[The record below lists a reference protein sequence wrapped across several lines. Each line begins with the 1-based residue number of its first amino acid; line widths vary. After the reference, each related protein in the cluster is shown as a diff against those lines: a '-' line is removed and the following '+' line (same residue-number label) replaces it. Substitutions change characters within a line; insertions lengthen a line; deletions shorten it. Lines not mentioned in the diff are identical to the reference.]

1 MARRNSQSRLM
12 PGGNEGSFLL
22 AWAAPMPPLGRR
34 NKAMAKKKSAKG
46 ETSKKAKAPVSEAAA
61 AKPEAQAPAP
71 KPVIRAIRVSQEL
84 LDAAK
89 AYKKA
94 TGTSFYTLGFE
105 AISDRLKREGY
116 LKTAE
121 AGTGA

>member
-1 MARRNSQSRLM
+1 MSKS
-12 PGGNEGSFLL
+12 
-22 AWAAPMPPLGRR
+22 
-34 NKAMAKKKSAKG
+34 KKSAKKPAA
-46 ETSKKAKAPVSEAAA
+46 TAAPT
-61 AKPEAQAPAP
+61 AKPKAIP
-71 KPVIRAIRVSQEL
+71 KPEGPAIKPIIRAIRVSQDL

-116 LKTAE
+116 LKAAE
-121 AGTGA
+121 AGAGA

>member
-1 MARRNSQSRLM
+1 MS
-12 PGGNEGSFLL
+12 
-22 AWAAPMPPLGRR
+22 
-34 NKAMAKKKSAKG
+34 K
-46 ETSKKAKAPVSEAAA
+46 SKKAAKKPAAVAAPT
-61 AKPEAQAPAP
+61 AKPQAAP
-71 KPVIRAIRVSQEL
+71 KIEGPASKPIVRAIRVSQDL

-116 LKTAE
+116 LKAAE
-121 AGTGA
+121 PKA

>member
-1 MARRNSQSRLM
+1 MSKSKKN
-12 PGGNEGSFLL
+12 G
-22 AWAAPMPPLGRR
+22 
-34 NKAMAKKKSAKG
+34 KKSA
-46 ETSKKAKAPVSEAAA
+46 PVAAA
-61 AKPEAQAPAP
+61 SPEASAP
-71 KPVIRAIRVSQEL
+71 KPIIRAIRVTQEI

-116 LKTAE
+116 LKRAE
-121 AGTGA
+121 VGTGA

>member
-1 MARRNSQSRLM
+1 MSKS
-12 PGGNEGSFLL
+12 
-22 AWAAPMPPLGRR
+22 
-34 NKAMAKKKSAKG
+34 KKSAK
-46 ETSKKAKAPVSEAAA
+46 KAAPAAGA
-61 AKPEAQAPAP
+61 TPTAKPKTAPETTGPAP
-71 KPVIRAIRVSQEL
+71 KPIVRAIRVSQEL

-116 LKTAE
+116 LKAVE
-121 AGTGA
+121 AGAGA

>member
-1 MARRNSQSRLM
+1 MS
-12 PGGNEGSFLL
+12 
-22 AWAAPMPPLGRR
+22 
-34 NKAMAKKKSAKG
+34 K
-46 ETSKKAKAPVSEAAA
+46 SKKAAKKTVTAAAPAAKTAPEAAG
-61 AKPEAQAPAP
+61 PAP
-71 KPVIRAIRVSQEL
+71 KPIVRAIRVSQAL

-116 LKTAE
+116 LKAAE
-121 AGTGA
+121 AVAGA

>member
-1 MARRNSQSRLM
+1 MSKS
-12 PGGNEGSFLL
+12 
-22 AWAAPMPPLGRR
+22 
-34 NKAMAKKKSAKG
+34 KKSAKKSAA
-46 ETSKKAKAPVSEAAA
+46 TSAPTATPAAIP
-61 AKPEAQAPAP
+61 KSQGPIP
-71 KPVIRAIRVSQEL
+71 KPIVRAIRVSQAL

-116 LKTAE
+116 LKAAE
-121 AGTGA
+121 AGAGA

>member
-1 MARRNSQSRLM
+1 
-12 PGGNEGSFLL
+12 
-22 AWAAPMPPLGRR
+22 
-34 NKAMAKKKSAKG
+34 MAKKKSAKG
-46 ETSKKAKAPVSEAAA
+46 EASKKAKAPVPAAA
-61 AKPEAQAPAP
+61 AKPEAQAP
-71 KPVIRAIRVSQEL
+71 KPIIRAIRVSQEL

-116 LKTAE
+116 LKAME
-121 AGTGA
+121 AGAGV